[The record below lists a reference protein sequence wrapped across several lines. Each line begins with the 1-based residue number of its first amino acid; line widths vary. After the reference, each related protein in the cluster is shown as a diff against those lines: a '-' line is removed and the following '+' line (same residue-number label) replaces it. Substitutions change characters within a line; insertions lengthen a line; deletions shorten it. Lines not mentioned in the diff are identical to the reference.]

1 MVRKAENLSLQLAR
15 PTGNQRKLHSIHG
28 LLRGRVIDGQFEAR
42 SQTYRFSFVPA
53 TAALTDGKLVLS
65 SRLALHSPKTG
76 TRFLDSVEA
85 RLVAVQGG
93 VGVPPVRRQLLT
105 GTAQTSQTSTSDQKI
120 EQEKGPETD
129 LQPGL
134 RAFDSPRLD
143 ELGRPTVESTGVL
156 SFVGVLYFNLS
167 PLDGRALGVPLDL
180 SKVQLNL
187 RLAPTD
193 DLARDLQH
201 IFSDLTDA
209 LHQTPID
216 ERAANEQIQE
226 LNRIFK
232 S

>member
-1 MVRKAENLSLQLAR
+1 MLRGSSPQLAR

-28 LLRGRVIDGQFEAR
+28 LLQGRVVDGQFEVR
-42 SQTYRFSFVPA
+42 GRPYRFSFVPA
-53 TAALTDGKLVLS
+53 TAALADGRLVLS
-65 SRLALHSPKTG
+65 GRMAVESPQV
-76 TRFLDSVEA
+76 TRFVDGVEA

-93 VGVPPVRRQLLT
+93 IGASPVRRQLLT
-105 GTAQTSQTSTSDQKI
+105 GTAQTSQTSTSAQKM

-134 RAFDSPRLD
+134 RAFESPRLD
-143 ELGRPTVESTGVL
+143 ELGRPTVESTGPM

-167 PLDGRALGVPLDL
+167 PLDGPTVGVPLDL
-180 SKVQLNL
+180 TKVQLNV

-193 DLARDLQH
+193 DLARDLQY
-201 IFSDLTDA
+201 IFSSLTAA
-209 LHQTPID
+209 LYETPMD
-216 ERAANEQIQE
+216 ERAANEQVQE